1 MALTL
6 DLSTIEQNDGK
17 LITFT
22 DTSTGWGTGGDPS
35 YTIIEAYTTQTY
47 ALTLDI
53 TINTPTGITVYDT
66 IDLYGKGLAT
76 PFTVQSDLV
85 FALDASMIFDSAVAL
100 GTSATLLPDGIWDIV
115 YKVQHY
121 TGSAWTTITSKIES
135 LLVYGQ
141 VKKDVYDKL
150 RLVPRWTE
158 SDVNK
163 YRDIQEA
170 GYYYTY
176 LQSIEKSAFIAR
188 KEELLQMLE
197 TLQRLLING
206 SNYPW

>member
-6 DLSTIEQNDGK
+6 DLSVVEQNDSK

-22 DTSTGWGTGGDPS
+22 DTSTDWGSPAVS
-35 YTIIEAYTTQTY
+35 SLAAVTTQTY
-47 ALTLDI
+47 SLILDI
-53 TINTPTGITVYDT
+53 TINTTTDTVVYNT

-76 PFTVQSDLV
+76 PFVTQADLV
-85 FALDASMIFDSAVAL
+85 FAIDATMLLDTGVAL
-100 GTSATLLPDGIWDIV
+100 GTVSTLLPDGIWDLT
-115 YKVQHY
+115 YRVQHY
-121 TGSAWTTITSKIES
+121 VTGAWVTVATKTMSI
-135 LLVYGQ
+135 LVSGQ
-141 VKKDVYDKL
+141 VRKAVYDKL

-158 SDVNK
+158 SDVSK

-170 GYYYTY
+170 SYYYTY
-176 LQSIEKSAFIAR
+176 LQSIDKSAYIAF
-188 KEELLQMLE
+188 KDDLIQMLE

>member
-1 MALTL
+1 MALAL
-6 DLSTIEQNDGK
+6 NLSTVEQNDSK

-22 DTSTGWGTGGDPS
+22 DTSTGWGTEGDPS
-35 YTIIEAYTTQTY
+35 YTDIEAYTSQTY
-47 ALTLDI
+47 ALTLDL
-53 TINTPTGITVYDT
+53 TINTPSGSTVYDT
-66 IDLYGKGLAT
+66 IDLYGKGLVA
-76 PFTVQSDLV
+76 PFVAQTDLV
-85 FALDASMIFDSAVAL
+85 FAIDATMILESEVAY
-100 GTSATLLPDGIWDIV
+100 GTSSTLLPDGIWDIV
-115 YKVQHY
+115 YKVQYY
-121 TGSAWTTITSKIES
+121 TGGAWTIIDSKSES

-141 VKKDVYDKL
+141 IKKSVYDKL

-158 SDVNK
+158 SDVSK

-170 GYYYTY
+170 SYYYTY

-188 KEELLQMLE
+188 KEELIEMLE